1 MGAMKKLTRRTFGRW
16 IGAFAA
22 ATVGKSLFP
31 KPALGGAK
39 PRVVVIGGGAAGNP
53 GFALSTNFLV
63 CQSTNLYVAFPHEQ
77 NPERFRAA
85 SP

>member
-39 PRVVVIGGGAAGNP
+39 PRVVVIGGGAAGATDRKPRRRP
-53 GFALSTNFLV
+53 GIPVSHYLQIFLFA
-63 CQSTNLYVAFPHEQ
+63 NLQIYM
-77 NPERFRAA
+77 
-85 SP
+85 